1 MDRSL
6 IDRWTDT
13 GAFRLALFFSGLI
26 ALPVLLLGS
35 MTAVTLLAAAVAR
48 QRAELEG
55 AAIVFLSVGGVLGF
69 LGYLRAHRDA
79 RDPSERDMTTTLVC
93 LAIGVATALF
103 VAGFVA
109 AEAIE
114 SWLAPWGSGRWFAF
128 GAPFVAAHVVWAV
141 AGVGWMQRLARRYAE
156 DTDRSFDSMPVVFLA
171 VAIALATAAVLVM
184 TAL

>member
-1 MDRSL
+1 MRRSA

-13 GAFRLALFFSGLI
+13 ATFRLLLLLSGLVSMPI
-26 ALPVLLLGS
+26 LLVGLVATVS
-35 MTAVTLLAAAVAR
+35 LLAAAIGE

-55 AAIVFLSVGGVLGF
+55 AAVVSLAIGGALGM
-69 LGYLRAHRDA
+69 LGYFRAHAGA
-79 RDPSERDMTTTLVC
+79 RRPRGHNVTATLLL

-103 VAGFVA
+103 VAGFAA

-114 SWLAPWGSGRWFAF
+114 SWLPPWGSARWLVFA
-128 GAPFVAAHVVWAV
+128 APFVIAHVVWAI
-141 AGVGWMQRLARRYAE
+141 AGIGWMQRLVRRYAE
-156 DTDRSFDSMPVVFLA
+156 DTEGAFDAMPVVFLA